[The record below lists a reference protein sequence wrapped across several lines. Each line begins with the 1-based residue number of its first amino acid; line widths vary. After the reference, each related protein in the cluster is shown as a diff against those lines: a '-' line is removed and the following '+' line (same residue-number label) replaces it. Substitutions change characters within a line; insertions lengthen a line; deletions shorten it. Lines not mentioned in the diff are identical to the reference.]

1 MEATMTRLEQIRK
14 AVESYY
20 AGHDYKTSNGE
31 YDDLAWL
38 LERLDEMREAAKLG
52 ATWADR
58 GASHA
63 RRSRF
68 PGGERV
74 AKEHAEKI
82 RAALAKL
89 EE

>member
-1 MEATMTRLEQIRK
+1 MEATMTRLEQIREFVERMERRGK
-14 AVESYY
+14 ALMSVED
-20 AGHDYKTSNGE
+20 AV
-31 YDDLAWL
+31 WL
-38 LERLDEMREAAKLG
+38 LERLDELREAAKLG

-82 RAALAKL
+82 RASLAKL